1 MLGFEPTITVKLSA
15 ADYSRL
21 KSSWQSR
28 ESVFVGVGPF
38 RFSAAGGADL
48 SKGQIYYDDATSS
61 LKIGPI
67 KSTMPVLLGVVSSK
81 L

>member
-1 MLGFEPTITVKLSA
+1 MKLSA

-21 KSSWQSR
+21 KSSWQTQA
-28 ESVFVGVGPF
+28 SVSVGVGPF
-38 RFSAAGGADL
+38 SFSGSGGADS
-48 SKGQIYYDDATSS
+48 SKDKIHYDDATSS

-81 L
+81 V